1 MTIKITINK
10 SLRIALIVTL
20 VATLLSF
27 GKFNHCRSAGW
38 GSPDVYIHMCYS
50 DISALY
56 GAREVNT
63 DQWPYS
69 SSDNSVEYPV
79 LTGVVMWATG
89 LLIDDPN
96 GYRPYFDLNILL
108 IALLLFASVFILWR
122 LKPEYVALFP
132 IAPAVFGSLFINWDI
147 YAVLFAL
154 LSLYFYKVQK
164 LDLSALFMG
173 VAISTKFY
181 PGVILFGI
189 ALIFWNQK
197 EITKLIRYLL
207 VTFLAWVVINL
218 PVALT
223 NFDGWWR
230 FFKLNIDRDSDLG
243 SIWYA
248 AALLKWPQ
256 PNVNNVTIILFLI
269 ALMAIGV
276 FYFAVAQSRSDFAN
290 LATVAFLTVAAFVTI
305 SKVYSPQYILWLTPL
320 AVLAM
325 TKEIT
330 KDDERKAFWIWQGTE
345 ALYHFGI
352 WQYLASYTG
361 AKFGITETFYA
372 SIILIRIAGLAWF
385 SSTLIRT
392 ALAERSTATRNSQG
406 NPLEFLPDSTHG

>member
-1 MTIKITINK
+1 MTINK
-10 SLRIALIVTL
+10 GLRIALIVTL

-56 GAREVNT
+56 GAREINT
-63 DQWPYS
+63 DKWPYAS
-69 SSDNSVEYPV
+69 QDNSVEYPV
-79 LTGVVMWATG
+79 LTGIVMWATG

-132 IAPAVFGSLFINWDI
+132 ITPAVFGSLFINWDI

-154 LSLYFYKVQK
+154 LSLYFYKDEK
-164 LDLSALFMG
+164 MDISALFMG
-173 VAISTKFY
+173 IAISTKFY

-189 ALIFWNQK
+189 ALILWNQK
-197 EITKLIRYLL
+197 KITQLIRYLL
-207 VTFLAWVVINL
+207 VTVFTWLAINL

-223 NFDGWWR
+223 NF
-230 FFKLNIDRDSDLG
+230 
-243 SIWYA
+243 
-248 AALLKWPQ
+248 
-256 PNVNNVTIILFLI
+256 IILFLI
-269 ALMAIGV
+269 ALGAIGV
-276 FYFAVAQSRSDFAN
+276 FYFMVAQSRSDFAN

-325 TKEIT
+325 TK
-330 KDDERKAFWIWQGTE
+330 DQERRSFWIWQGTE

-361 AKFGITETFYA
+361 AKFGISETFYA
-372 SIILIRIAGLAWF
+372 IIILIRIAGLAYF
-385 SSTLIRT
+385 SSTLIQT
-392 ALAERSTATRNSQG
+392 ALAARSTSTSNAQG
-406 NPLEFLPDSTHG
+406 NLLEFLPDSTHG

>member
-1 MTIKITINK
+1 MKVTINK
-10 SLRIALIVTL
+10 SLQIALIVTL
-20 VATLLSF
+20 VASVLSF
-27 GKFNHCRSAGW
+27 GKFNHCRSSGW

-56 GAREVNT
+56 GAREINT
-63 DQWPYS
+63 DQWPYA

-132 IAPAVFGSLFINWDI
+132 IAPAVFVSLFINWDI

-207 VTFLAWVVINL
+207 VTFLSWVVINL

-256 PNVNNVTIILFLI
+256 PNVNNITIILFLI

-325 TKEIT
+325 TKKTT

>member
-1 MTIKITINK
+1 MKVTINK
-10 SLRIALIVTL
+10 SLQIALIVTL
-20 VATLLSF
+20 IASVLSF
-27 GKFNHCRSAGW
+27 GKFSHCRSSGW

-56 GAREVNT
+56 GAREINT
-63 DQWPYS
+63 DQWPYAS
-69 SSDNSVEYPV
+69 RDNSVEYPV

-89 LLIDDPN
+89 LLIDDPT

-197 EITKLIRYLL
+197 KVTKLIRYLL

-248 AALLKWPQ
+248 AALLKWPH
-256 PNVNNVTIILFLI
+256 PNVNNITMILFLI

-290 LATVAFLTVAAFVTI
+290 LVTVAFLTVAAFVTI

-325 TKEIT
+325 TNEIT

-385 SSTLIRT
+385 SLALIRS

>member
-1 MTIKITINK
+1 MKVTINK
-10 SLRIALIVTL
+10 SLQIALIVTL
-20 VATLLSF
+20 VASVLSF
-27 GKFNHCRSAGW
+27 GKFNHCRSSGW

-56 GAREVNT
+56 GAREINT
-63 DQWPYS
+63 DQWPYA

-207 VTFLAWVVINL
+207 VTFLSWVVINL